1 MATELEIQEATYLK
15 LEEKFPN
22 IKYVEGEDLNLKR
35 ARLRLIK
42 FCIDQKRKFKSV
54 ENIAKLTGIS
64 PRSIHQII
72 SEEKLES

>member
-1 MATELEIQEATYLK
+1 MATELEIEEASYLK

-22 IKYVEGEDLNLKR
+22 IKYVDGEDLNLKR
-35 ARLRLIK
+35 AKLRLVK
-42 FCIDQKRKFKSV
+42 FCIEQKKKFKSV

-72 SEEKLES
+72 NDQKLES